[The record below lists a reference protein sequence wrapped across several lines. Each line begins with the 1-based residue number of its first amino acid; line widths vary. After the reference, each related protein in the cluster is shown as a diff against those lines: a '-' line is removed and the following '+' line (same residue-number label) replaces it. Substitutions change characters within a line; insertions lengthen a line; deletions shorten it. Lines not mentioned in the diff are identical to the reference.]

1 MQAAGADEARLI
13 VVTIKDRD
21 KSVALC
27 RMIQRHFPKAKL
39 YVRAYDRI
47 HAFELMDLG
56 VDGFERE
63 TFRSAL
69 ALSAKVLVGLG
80 YSAHNAQRIAKS
92 FEWHD
97 QELLEHARK
106 LRDDDDRLCLLRQRV
121 PRDPARGDAGR
132 TARTGRHRGRQLARR
147 IGRH

>member
-1 MQAAGADEARLI
+1 
-13 VVTIKDRD
+13 
-21 KSVALC
+21 
-27 RMIQRHFPKAKL
+27 MIQRHFPQAKL

-97 QELLEHARK
+97 MALLEHART
-106 LRDDDDRLCLLRQRV
+106 LRDDDDAYVSYVNESRETLHAVMQAERLEQE
-121 PRDPARGDAGR
+121 DIEAASWPAESDDIDKEAQ
-132 TARTGRHRGRQLARR
+132 ARSD
-147 IGRH
+147 